1 MYICYEVVHVYI
13 EKHHFIVRL
22 SFVIYM
28 YTFHTRRCTWINR
41 DSLERNFFLPLFLFS
56 LQWYQGTYS
65 TKCLFCYYSKFQQ
78 VNNHVLYTYHS
89 KSFYDMNYQF
99 HGYSWFDGS
108 EIVINQAVGYHGQQN
123 GEDDY
128 YIQSPWKGSLQ
139 SRKGISSGLKTLWT
153 LSCQRQV
160 FQLGVSQHMHK
171 ITNLNWSSKLRNINE
186 KENKHLETLNSKS
199 EVSKSDSWKITS
211 FANYVTSEGAV
222 SRTSVSSSILQKVR
236 D

>member
-1 MYICYEVVHVYI
+1 MEGQLAIT
-13 EKHHFIVRL
+13 K
-22 SFVIYM
+22 
-28 YTFHTRRCTWINR
+28 R
-41 DSLERNFFLPLFLFS
+41 DKLR
-56 LQWYQGTYS
+56 
-65 TKCLFCYYSKFQQ
+65 
-78 VNNHVLYTYHS
+78 V
-89 KSFYDMNYQF
+89 
-99 HGYSWFDGS
+99 
-108 EIVINQAVGYHGQQN
+108 
-123 GEDDY
+123 
-128 YIQSPWKGSLQ
+128 
-139 SRKGISSGLKTLWT
+139 KTLWT